1 MRSFAQTA
9 TCSWMSGMIIR
20 SARSASMTHA
30 RDHDSGVYASGGRMT
45 RTYPLIQMSSSL
57 RAYRSLPSHSLG
69 IGRRLREV
77 PEPACKLVSFRSR
90 TL

>member
-9 TCSWMSGMIIR
+9 TYSWMNGRNIR
-20 SARSASMTHA
+20 SARSASMIHA

-69 IGRRLREV
+69 IGRRFREV
-77 PEPACKLVSFRSR
+77 PEPARKLISFRSGI
-90 TL
+90 L